1 MEFVTKLAS
10 DTCEGFTRVE
20 LRKRL
25 TDMTFN
31 TMMRMVAGDVEGK
44 QFKEII
50 SEMIPLFSASN
61 KADFF
66 PLLQLFDFDGLVK
79 KLKSVGKRADA
90 FLQELVEELRDGK
103 SSGNAMLHHL
113 LTLQKSQPEYYSDQI
128 IKGLIQV

>member
-1 MEFVTKLAS
+1 MEFVTKLAG

-31 TMMRMVAGDVEGK
+31 IMMRMVAGDVEGK

-50 SEMIPLFSASN
+50 SEMTPFFSASN
-61 KADFF
+61 KADFL
-66 PLLQLFDFDGLVK
+66 PLLRLFDFDCLVK
-79 KLKSVGKRADA
+79 KMKSVGKRADE
-90 FLQELVEELRDGK
+90 FLQELVRNGK
-103 SSGNAMLHHL
+103 HSGNTMLHNL
-113 LTLQKSQPEYYSDQI
+113 LSLQKSQPEYYSDQI